1 MSGQIPRKPEAQ
13 IMDIPAEADAY
24 ARADFSQ
31 VNAAFVDRLLEL
43 AGDCEEALCVD
54 LGCGPADIPIRLA
67 RRKPFWRILAV
78 DASEPMLAWA
88 RSAIAKEE
96 LEDRIRLIQADAC
109 GEQECPA
116 CDVVCS
122 NSIVHHVEDPLA
134 FWRQLAGWGKP
145 GSLVLV
151 RDLFRPE
158 SLEEARRIVQVQA
171 GEESQLLQEEFYRS
185 LLAAY
190 TPEEIRRQLDR
201 SGLENLQVRKVSDRH
216 VDVWGRLKD
225 TR

>member
-1 MSGQIPRKPEAQ
+1 LSSQIPRTPEDQ

-24 ARADFSQ
+24 AQADFSQ

-43 AGDCEEALCVD
+43 AGQCDRALCVD

-67 RRKPFWRILAV
+67 RRKPSWQILAV

-88 RSAIAKEE
+88 RSAVADAG

-109 GEQECPA
+109 DQQEPAA

-122 NSIVHHVEDPLA
+122 NSILHHVEDPLA
-134 FWRQLAGWGKP
+134 FWRQLARWGRP
-145 GSLVLV
+145 GALVLI

-171 GEESQLLQEEFYRS
+171 GGESQLLQDEFYRS

-190 TPEEIRRQLDR
+190 TPEEIRGQL
-201 SGLENLQVRKVSDRH
+201 SQAGLENLQVRMVSDRH
-216 VDVWGRLKD
+216 VDVWGRLGEPG
-225 TR
+225 